1 VSDLAI
7 MLRAVIFDFDGVIS
21 DTERTH
27 LQAFNKILAKYN
39 IEISEADYYKD
50 YLGLND
56 YEGFKEMAGAHNLQ
70 LGDDEIAD
78 LVTQKGKIFEELA
91 KSQSNIIEGTAEF
104 LGMLKQNGIK
114 MAICSGAVRSDI
126 DAILN
131 GTGLPDFFE
140 AIITADNVKESK
152 PDPAGFNLALK
163 RLNKRQEKKIQ
174 PAECIVVEDSPW
186 GLEAAN
192 RAGMHTLAVTNSYT
206 ANELNMAEKT
216 VATLG
221 KVTIAELR
229 GLCT

>member
-1 VSDLAI
+1 MLKAI
-7 MLRAVIFDFDGVIS
+7 IFDFDGVIS

-39 IEISEADYYKD
+39 IEISETDYYKD

-56 YEGFKEMAGAHNLQ
+56 YEGFKEMAKAHNHQ
-70 LGDDEIAD
+70 LDDEEIEN
-78 LVTQKGKIFEELA
+78 LMTQKGKIFEKLA
-91 KSQSNIIEGTAEF
+91 KTKSNIIEGTPEF

-114 MAICSGAVRSDI
+114 MAICSGAVRNDI
-126 DAILN
+126 DAILS

-140 AIITADNVKESK
+140 TIITADDVKESK
-152 PDPAGFNLALK
+152 PDPAGFNLALQK
-163 RLNKRQEKKIQ
+163 LNEKQERKIQ

-206 ANELNMAEKT
+206 ADELNKAEKVVT
-216 VATLG
+216 NLG
-221 KVTIAELR
+221 EVTIDELQK
-229 GLCT
+229 LCT